1 MKATQMPQLGRA
13 DCNEGG
19 ISNSEEFQIS
29 ELNLI
34 SNYNIISLLTSA
46 SVKYCTFPP
55 FFFNFKIYLRDCSF
69 QLGKSF
75 ERDSLVL
82 LKHSRGGTQQVLVLA
97 VSTPYIGVLRM

>member
-1 MKATQMPQLGRA
+1 MLQLGGLGV

-46 SVKYCTFPP
+46 SVKYYAFP
-55 FFFNFKIYLRDCSF
+55 FF
-69 QLGKSF
+69 
-75 ERDSLVL
+75 
-82 LKHSRGGTQQVLVLA
+82 
-97 VSTPYIGVLRM
+97 